1 MKWICTLLASVALFW
16 FKLLASDV
24 SGFGNGRSVEKAA
37 SSRAC
42 CNQLAPAS
50 HAHSCCPAPVP
61 TTASCCAQ
69 RAPSAP
75 SPSAPVSNSGT
86 SSRGL
91 FLALHASLLRL
102 DSLTAPRVPESSPA
116 PVSVDAVVPVPLFLR
131 HGTLLI

>member
-1 MKWICTLLASVALFW
+1 MKWICTLLASFALVW
-16 FKLLASDV
+16 GQIVASDG
-24 SGFGNGRSVEKAA
+24 SGLGNGRSVQHIPGA
-37 SSRAC
+37 RAC
-42 CNQLAPAS
+42 CSQSAPA
-50 HAHSCCPAPVP
+50 AQVHSCCPTPAP
-61 TTASCCAQ
+61 TTASCCVQ

-75 SPSAPVSNSGT
+75 APTAPASNSGT

-102 DSLTAPRVPESSPA
+102 DSLTAPRVAESSPA